1 MSNKSVYIEG
11 DKSGFNS
18 QSALLKFKNYVKS
31 SANLDNLK
39 QFIKADYEVVQLEDT
54 DTFIKYNIKKKV
66 VEQNNNIDKKQM
78 FKAKMKLLSDKRT
91 NINIKNLS
99 LNKDVVPQDIREA
112 YSKLSKISAIPI
124 PEPVEILRKPEEY
137 KPLILQVLRSNVNNT
152 NKLYMN
158 YFRLLAQHV
167 GLTPSVPEMEISKK
181 QMSLATID
189 DNETKTE
196 SEDD

>member
-31 SANLDNLK
+31 SANPDNLK
-39 QFIKADYEVVQLEDT
+39 QFIKADYEVSQLEST
-54 DTFIKYNIKKKV
+54 DTFIKYNIKKKAP
-66 VEQNNNIDKKQM
+66 EQNNIDKKQM

-91 NINIKNLS
+91 NVNIKNLS
-99 LNKDVVPQDIREA
+99 LNKDVVPQEIREA

-124 PEPVEILRKPEEY
+124 PEPVEILKKPEEY
-137 KPLILQVLRSNVNNT
+137 KPLILQVLRSNVNNS

-167 GLTPSVPEMEISKK
+167 GLTPSVPEIEINKSKI
-181 QMSLATID
+181 SLATID

-196 SEDD
+196 SEDE